1 MIRFKT
7 FMNESVNVKGE
18 ERHIVKVA
26 LKYRDIEVHFIK
38 NLSGNPNLPGFDY
51 STIAYEVDHEGR
63 RSDVNHHGSYN
74 KLYDDEK
81 KWRSA
86 RDRLKKKHAKLNENY
101 TPPKLKVGDEVK
113 VGKWKNRKAVIKGF
127 TKDKHNQP
135 VLKTNKGDQ
144 KLFKPRIS
152 KLEEGYKIKLERNS
166 NMYVLN
172 ITDTKNGNRTEVRG
186 KSGYEGGG
194 YDSKDKLHQL
204 LDKIGRS
211 ANVSELINGSVVTIN
226 PKHPNAASAKT
237 ALVKAFNE
245 SEEK

>member
-1 MIRFKT
+1 MNSQLIFSAGDEMIRFKT
-7 FMNESVNVKGE
+7 F
-18 ERHIVKVA
+18 
-26 LKYRDIEVHFIK
+26 L
-38 NLSGNPNLPGFDY
+38 
-51 STIAYEVDHEGR
+51 
-63 RSDVNHHGSYN
+63 
-74 KLYDDEK
+74 
-81 KWRSA
+81 
-86 RDRLKKKHAKLNENY
+86 ENY

-152 KLEEGYKIKLERNS
+152 KLEEGYKIKLERDS

-186 KSGYEGGG
+186 KSGYEAGG

-226 PKHPNAASAKT
+226 PKHPKSTSAKT

-245 SEEK
+245 SKEK